1 PTEVG
6 ESLDHQPACRI
17 GEEHRARLEV
27 GHEVDAP
34 LALPRVGDRGH
45 AEVELSRRDAG
56 KDRAEARAYDL
67 HLEAHDGGQRLCQVG
82 IHANY
87 RLPVVTDDLVGRVM
101 RFGGDDQYALRL
113 DCSWTFRCDLGVD
126 AGRNGCRRVRGCGRA
141 RALLAA
147 TAAPGRE
154 GGDR

>member
-1 PTEVG
+1 
-6 ESLDHQPACRI
+6 
-17 GEEHRARLEV
+17 
-27 GHEVDAP
+27 
-34 LALPRVGDRGH
+34 RVGDRGH

-82 IHANY
+82 IHAHY
-87 RLPVVTDDLVGRVM
+87 RLPVGTDELVGRVM
-101 RFGGDDQYALRL
+101 RVGGDDQYALRL
-113 DCSWTFRCDLGVD
+113 DCSWNFRCDLGVD

-154 GGDR
+154 GGDRENHKTRWRRDLPTLHTPDPSLLVTDCIVPQG